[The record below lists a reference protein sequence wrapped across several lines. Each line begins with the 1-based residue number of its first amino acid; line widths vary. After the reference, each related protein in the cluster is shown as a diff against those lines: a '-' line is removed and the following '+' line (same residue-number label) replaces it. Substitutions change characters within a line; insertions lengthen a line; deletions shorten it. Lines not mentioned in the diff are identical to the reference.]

1 MERGGGGGRGGGLV
15 DVFSAQFKGSKNLK
29 TFLSDRV
36 LVEAEEV
43 LEEEVEEEAG
53 VYFKD
58 ALSCSTQRLDRQK
71 DSMSSR
77 RFFLA
82 GAGRCFFFFF
92 AAFYFVDSLA
102 GRKRIERAS
111 QKKKKKISLMRC

>member
-1 MERGGGGGRGGGLV
+1 MERGGGRGRGGGGLV

-82 GAGRCFFFFF
+82 GAGRCFFFCCLLFCGQF
-92 AAFYFVDSLA
+92 
-102 GRKRIERAS
+102 GRKRKDRES
-111 QKKKKKISLMRC
+111 FTKKEKKLSLMRC